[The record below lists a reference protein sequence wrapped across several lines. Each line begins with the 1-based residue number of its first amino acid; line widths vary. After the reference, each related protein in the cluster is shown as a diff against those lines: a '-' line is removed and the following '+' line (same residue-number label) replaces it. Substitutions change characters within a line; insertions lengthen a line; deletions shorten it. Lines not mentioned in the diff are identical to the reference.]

1 MTNTR
6 RYNHFVIFAL
16 ILIVGLGF
24 GLALPWLANA
34 QVMAAD
40 EKPNEPLDFAEVIHS
55 AELANALAAE
65 GNGNTPTL
73 DLCFATHNDGTDVFS
88 ELDASAVQQA
98 VDAASSGDTVKVA
111 GTCIGVQNRAGLMQT
126 VYISKSLTLEGGH
139 TESDWTLE
147 PDPDTYTTTLDA
159 DDGGRVV
166 LISGTIDVSLD
177 SLFLTGGVADAGGGI
192 YSNGALTLTN
202 STIYSNTAKGFG
214 GGMYTRY
221 FSPTLNSVDF
231 TSNLAENG
239 GGLYIDRGNSTMNSV
254 NFTGNKATNDGGG
267 LGINRGSSIMTNVNF
282 TDNMATSDGGG
293 LEISSGS
300 SIMTNVNFTGN
311 MAEYCGGSNNDQ
323 SPCLMTNLTFTKN
336 TATSLGGGL
345 CNVYSN
351 SMMTNTLISG
361 NKAEYGAG
369 VYDYESESTFINA
382 TFSGNSALDYGGGM
396 MVEGGSSEVYNS
408 IYWNNQDSSGAD
420 TINSTIY
427 LTDSAKITLTHSLVE
442 GSGGSGV
449 WALDPGY
456 VNGGDNIDE
465 DPMFVTPVDPTTAPT
480 NDGNLRLTKDLP
492 AIDAGDNQYITITFD
507 LDNKVRKVDGNMDG
521 TATVDM
527 GAYETYPYDIFEPVL
542 FR

>member
-1 MTNTR
+1 MTANR
-6 RYNHFVIFAL
+6 RNNHYVIFAL

-24 GLALPWLANA
+24 ALAMPWLLNS
-34 QVMAAD
+34 Q
-40 EKPNEPLDFAEVIHS
+40 S
-55 AELANALAAE
+55 LAAQY
-65 GNGNTPTL
+65 NNSPTPL
-73 DLCFATHNDGTDVFS
+73 GPCYATVNDISPGYDTT
-88 ELDASAVQQA
+88 DASAVQQA
-98 VDAASSGDTVKVA
+98 VDTASPGDVVKVA
-111 GTCIGVQNRAGLMQT
+111 GTCEGVQTRAGLIQA

-166 LISGTIDVSLD
+166 VISGTIDVTLD
-177 SLFLTGGVADAGGGI
+177 SLFLTGGLADDDTMADAGGGI
-192 YSNGALTLTN
+192 YSTGALTLTN
-202 STIYSNTAKGFG
+202 STVYSNTARYG

-239 GGLYIDRGNSTMNSV
+239 GGLYIDRGNSTMNNV

-267 LGINRGSSIMTNVNF
+267 LDIYRGSSIMTNVNF

-293 LEISSGS
+293 LEIYHGNSN
-300 SIMTNVNFTGN
+300 MTNVNFTGN
-311 MAEYCGGSNNDQ
+311 MAEYCGGSINDQ
-323 SPCLMTNLTFTKN
+323 SPSIMTNLTFTKN
-336 TATSLGGGL
+336 TATILGGGL

-351 SMMTNTLISG
+351 SVMTNTLISG

-369 VYDYESESTFINA
+369 VYDYESESTLINA

-396 MVEGGSSEVYNS
+396 MVEGGSSKVYNS
-408 IYWNNQDSSGAD
+408 IYWNNQDNSGAN

-442 GSGGSGV
+442 GSGSSGV

-465 DPMFVTPVDPTTAPT
+465 DPMFVTPVDPATAPT
-480 NDGNLRLTKDLP
+480 NDGNLRLTKDSP
-492 AIDAGDNQYITITFD
+492 AIDVGDNQYITITYD
-507 LDNKVRKVDGNMDG
+507 LNNKVRKVDGNLDR
-521 TATVDM
+521 TLTVDM
-527 GAYETYPYDIFEPVL
+527 GAYEFQIEEEYLPLIFQ
-542 FR
+542 